1 MPDISY
7 YESYERVYK
16 RRHEDDPRP
25 APKVE
30 SKAKSNSP
38 KKKMGFFRK
47 VMTGL
52 ALSGAAAYGYG
63 AYETQDIMAPA
74 EATAEGLES
83 AWNAPMTQTAVQNAG
98 TWVKNAIAD
107 FNEEAKPTESQTT
120 TLSQTPDRQAAANT
134 NLTDIK
140 DTAVTTE
147 QNVDAPA
154 GMNVDAKETAV
165 DETAQTEKPEVDE
178 HTPQDSEAT
187 ATNTDA
193 ESPDTTSTEKT
204 EADSADVL
212 ELEESMVVSD
222 NKAEAAAP
230 EPATVKAPTKPAPQP
245 RTAGR

>member
-30 SKAKSNSP
+30 SKGKSGSP

-98 TWVKNAIAD
+98 TWVKNTIAD
-107 FNEEAKPTESQTT
+107 FNEEAKPTESQTAT
-120 TLSQTPDRQAAANT
+120 VSQTPDRQPAANT
-134 NLTDIK
+134 NTSEVK
-140 DTAVTTE
+140 DTAATAE
-147 QNVDAPA
+147 QAYTPATANADAEEIA
-154 GMNVDAKETAV
+154 A
-165 DETAQTEKPEVDE
+165 DETAEAEKPGANEPA
-178 HTPQDSEAT
+178 PQESEAT

-193 ESPDTTSTEKT
+193 QSPDTGTEKP

-212 ELEESMVVSD
+212 ELEDSMVVSD

-230 EPATVKAPTKPAPQP
+230 ESATIKAPTKPAPQP